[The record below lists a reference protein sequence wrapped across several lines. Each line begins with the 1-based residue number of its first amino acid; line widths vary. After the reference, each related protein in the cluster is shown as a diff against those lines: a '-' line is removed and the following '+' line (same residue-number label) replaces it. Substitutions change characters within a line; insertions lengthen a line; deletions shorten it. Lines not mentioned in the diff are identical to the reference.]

1 MQKTI
6 DNSGVYILEI
16 YAPSSFS
23 IGIKKYAGRI
33 FKSGYYYYTGSA
45 QKNLKQRIERHL
57 RKKKKKH
64 WHIDHL
70 TAYKSAEIKRIF
82 ILLKKKKFLECRISN
97 QISKITGVAV
107 AAGGF
112 GNSDCDQCE
121 SHLYY
126 SSRRLNQ
133 SHFTSRYQSTVCL
146 IPSSREIF

>member
-1 MQKTI
+1 M
-6 DNSGVYILEI
+6 EI
-16 YAPSSFS
+16 YAGSRFS
-23 IGIKKYAGRI
+23 IGINKYAGRI
-33 FKSGYYYYTGSA
+33 FKAGYYYYAGSA

-57 RKKKKKH
+57 RKEKKIH

-70 TAYKSAEIKRIF
+70 TTNKSAEIKRIF
-82 ILLKKKKFLECRISN
+82 LLTNMDKSIECSISN
-97 QISKITGVAV
+97 QISKIPGIEV

-112 GNSDCDQCE
+112 GNSDCNKCE

-133 SHFTSRYQSTVCL
+133 SHFTSRYQSTVCF